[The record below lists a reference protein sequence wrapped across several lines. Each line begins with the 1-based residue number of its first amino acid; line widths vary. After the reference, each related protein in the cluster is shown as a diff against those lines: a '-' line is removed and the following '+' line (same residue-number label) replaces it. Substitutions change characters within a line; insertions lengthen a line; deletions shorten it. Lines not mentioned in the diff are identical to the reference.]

1 MKMSGIQD
9 LLSSSMASDLVR
21 GLARET
27 GQAEDKTADLLA
39 MAVPTMLGA
48 MKKNVRSPQG
58 AEGLMNALSTR
69 HTGDILENLSGIFEG
84 GVDESF
90 KNEGAGILGHL
101 FGSRQPT
108 VENALSQRSGMNP
121 AAISQIIKI
130 AAPIVMGLIG
140 KQRAQSKIS
149 DAGGLDSLLGSLLGG
164 HSQSDLGALSS
175 LLDAD
180 GDGSFLDDVGDM
192 ISGNSKSS
200 GGLGGLLGGLFG
212 K

>member
-1 MKMSGIQD
+1 MSGLQD
-9 LLSSSMASDLVR
+9 LLSSSMGSDLIR
-21 GLARET
+21 GLSRET
-27 GQAEDKTADLLA
+27 GQAEDKTAEVLA
-39 MAVPTMLGA
+39 MAMPTMLGA
-48 MKKNVRSPQG
+48 MKKNARSPQG
-58 AEGLMNALSTR
+58 AEGLMNALSSR
-69 HTGDILENLSGIFEG
+69 HTGDILDNLSGIFEG

-90 KNEGAGILGHL
+90 KNDGAGILGHL
-101 FGSRQPT
+101 FGSRQPA

-121 AAISQIIKI
+121 AAISQIIQM

-140 KQRAQSKIS
+140 RNHAQGKIS

-164 HSQSDLGALSS
+164 QSKTDLGALSS

-192 ISGNSKSS
+192 MGGTSKGS

>member
-1 MKMSGIQD
+1 MSGIQD
-9 LLSSSMASDLVR
+9 LLSSSMGSDLIR
-21 GLARET
+21 GLASQT
-27 GQAEDKTADLLA
+27 GQAEDKTAELLA
-39 MAVPTMLGA
+39 MAMPTMLGA
-48 MKKNVRSPQG
+48 MKKNARSPQG
-58 AEGLMNALSTR
+58 AEGLMSALSSR
-69 HTGDILENLSGIFEG
+69 HTGDVLENLSGIFEG

-101 FGSRQPT
+101 FGSRQPA

-121 AAISQIIKI
+121 AAISQIIQM

-140 KQRAQSKIS
+140 RQRAQSKIS
-149 DAGGLDSLLGSLLGG
+149 DAGGLDSLLGGLLGG
-164 HSQSDLGALSS
+164 QSQADLGALSS

-192 ISGNSKSS
+192 MSGTSKSS

>member
-1 MKMSGIQD
+1 MSGIQD

-21 GLARET
+21 GLASET
-27 GQAEDKTADLLA
+27 GQPEDKTAELLA
-39 MAVPTMLGA
+39 IAMPTMLGA
-48 MKKNVRSPQG
+48 MKKNARSPQG

-84 GVDESF
+84 GVDQSF
-90 KNEGAGILGHL
+90 KNDGAGILGHL
-101 FGSRQPT
+101 FGSNQPA

-121 AAISQIIKI
+121 AAISQIIQM
-130 AAPIVMGLIG
+130 AAPIIMGLIG
-140 KQRAQSKIS
+140 RQRAQSEIS
-149 DAGGLDSLLGSLLGG
+149 DAGGLDSLLGGLLGG
-164 HSQSDLGALSS
+164 QSQTDLGALSS